1 MSQTKTFKIQQIVNG
16 EDCGLFHF
24 PAIDSDDLQKG
35 MEDTITT
42 YEKKYPGSR
51 LEMYYKGVWDY
62 NGS

>member
-1 MSQTKTFKIQQIVNG
+1 MIQRKVFKVQQIVNS

-24 PAIDSDDLQKG
+24 AAIDSDDLQKA
-35 MEDTITT
+35 MTDTITT
-42 YEKKYPGSR
+42 YEKKYPGSK